1 MKLNRRAV
9 LSFLAVVM
17 VSPVGAV
24 INYNLTALG
33 SKSPKSA
40 ELKRLRKSLF
50 NNVNKQ
56 DLISVYKIPKI
67 KIMETLSLSKTTSE
81 HTFLAIKEDFELRR
95 VCVIDG
101 WVLSQTEVILC
112 LMT

>member
-1 MKLNRRAV
+1 MKRNRRMV

-17 VSPVGAV
+17 ASPVGAFTT
-24 INYNLTALG
+24 YNLTVLG
-33 SKSPKSA
+33 KKSSESP
-40 ELKRLRKSLF
+40 ELERLRKSLF
-50 NNVNKQ
+50 NNVNKK

-67 KIMETLSLSKTTSE
+67 KIMESLRLSQKTSD
-81 HTFLAIKEDFELRR
+81 HTFLAIKEDFEFRR